1 MIRLLVVDNPKRWP
15 LHIPGAEVVQ
25 ARKYITEDTFTRMT
39 DVRVFNL
46 CRSYRYQSTGY
57 YVSLLAAAR
66 GHKPIPDVSTIRD
79 LQTPTVIRLA
89 TEDLDTLIERS
100 LAGHK
105 GDEFTLSIYFGQN
118 MAKRHCRL
126 SLHLF
131 NLFRAPL
138 LRAELRRGEDGWR
151 IQNVSPIAISEVPE
165 SHRPFLV
172 EALAE
177 YIAGRHGRVRPL
189 RKPTY
194 DLAILAN
201 PDDATAP
208 SNPRALELFEEAA
221 ERIGLDP
228 EIIDRDDYAR
238 LPEYDALF
246 IRETTSVTNHTFRF
260 ARRAEAEGL
269 AVMDDP
275 QSILRCTNKV
285 YLEELMRR
293 HRIPT
298 PKTVIVH
305 RDNLDLLPYE
315 IGFPLILKQPDSS
328 YSIGVIKIEDR
339 AQLETEGRRM
349 LADSE
354 LLIAQEFLPT
364 EYDWRIGMLDG
375 KPLYAARYFM
385 AKKHWQIVQRKDTRV
400 EEGRV
405 EAVTV
410 ARAPE
415 QVVRMA
421 VKASR
426 LIGDGLYGID
436 LKETGK
442 RTVVIEINDN
452 PSIDAGF
459 EDQVLKHRLYDRI
472 MRSFLRRIKETKRF
486 RS

>member
-1 MIRLLVVDNPKRWP
+1 MIRLIVVDNPKKWP

-89 TEDLDTLIERS
+89 TEDLDSLIEKS
-100 LAGHK
+100 LDDHK
-105 GDEFTLSIYFGQN
+105 ADSFTLSIYFGQN
-118 MAKRHCRL
+118 LAKRHERL
-126 SLHLF
+126 SLQLF

-138 LRAELRRGEDGWR
+138 LRAELRRVDERWR
-151 IQNVSPIAISEVPE
+151 IQNISPIAISDVPE

-172 EALAE
+172 TAVTE
-177 YIAGRHGRVRPL
+177 YLAGRHGRVRP
-189 RKPTY
+189 RKKLTY
-194 DLAILAN
+194 DLAILAS
-201 PDDATAP
+201 PSDETAP
-208 SNPRALELFEEAA
+208 SNPKALECFMDAA
-221 ERIGLDP
+221 EKIGLDA
-228 EIIDRDDYAR
+228 ELIDRDDYAR

-285 YLEELMRR
+285 YLEELMKR

-305 RDNLDLLPYE
+305 RDNLELLPYQ

-328 YSIGVIKIEDR
+328 YSIGVIKIENR
-339 AQLETEGRRM
+339 EQLEVEGRRM
-349 LADSE
+349 LSDSE

-375 KPLYAARYFM
+375 KPLYACRYFM
-385 AKKHWQIVQRKDTRV
+385 AKKHWQIVQRKESRV

-405 EAVTV
+405 EAVPV
-410 ARAPE
+410 LRVPE
-415 QVVRMA
+415 PVVKMA

-426 LIGDGLYGID
+426 LIGTGLYGID
-436 LKETGK
+436 LKEAGK

-452 PSIDAGF
+452 PSLDAGF
-459 EDQVLKHRLYDRI
+459 EDQVLKSRLYDRI
-472 MRSFLRRIKETKRF
+472 MRSFLRRIRENKRF
-486 RS
+486 SS